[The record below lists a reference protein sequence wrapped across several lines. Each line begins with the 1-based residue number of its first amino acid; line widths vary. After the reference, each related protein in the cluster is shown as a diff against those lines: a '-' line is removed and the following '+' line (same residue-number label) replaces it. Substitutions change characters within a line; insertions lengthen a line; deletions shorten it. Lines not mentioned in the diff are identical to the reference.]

1 MYSLIVLGQIPGTNI
16 SLSFEAW
23 IILMALMAVVGFRLR
38 PKIKQIFEEF
48 KGATTPKHGIH
59 ASQLHQ
65 RAQ

>member
-23 IILMALMAVVGFRLR
+23 IILTILTAIVGYRMR
-38 PKIKQIFEEF
+38 KTIGQIFRELE
-48 KGATTPKHGIH
+48 KPSQTNQGLH

-65 RAQ
+65 RAL